1 MTESIYEYVLQ
12 ELEISKGAWAG
23 IATATGVPLRSIEK
37 IARKEWEN
45 PGVKHI
51 DTLAAYFREQ
61 ARSKKS
67 RRPPSVLNA

>member
-12 ELEISKGAWAG
+12 QLELAKGAWAD

-51 DTLAAYFREQ
+51 DTLAAHFRDQ
-61 ARSKKS
+61 APRKTK
-67 RRPPSVLNA
+67 RATPALNA